1 MFVKNAIS
9 IFVGMQINSVLSAA
23 ITNPLK
29 FENPNLLFK
38 PIVSDDCFCHS
49 FTVRTTPRINDIRF
63 DYQIESLNNE
73 HDRTFTYASLRRKPL
88 PD

>member
-9 IFVGMQINSVLSAA
+9 IFVGMQINSLLSTV

-38 PIVSDDCFCHS
+38 PIVSDDYFCHS
-49 FTVRTTPRINDIRF
+49 FTVRTTR
-63 DYQIESLNNE
+63 E
-73 HDRTFTYASLRRKPL
+73 
-88 PD
+88 